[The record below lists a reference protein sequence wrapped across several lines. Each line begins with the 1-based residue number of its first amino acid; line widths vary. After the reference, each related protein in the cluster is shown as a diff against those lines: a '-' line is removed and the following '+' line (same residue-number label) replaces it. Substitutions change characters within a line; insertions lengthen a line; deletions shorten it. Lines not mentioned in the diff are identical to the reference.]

1 MPVQSG
7 NNAARDRAAAR
18 ARQEATRRGDT
29 SSPSAGG
36 SLAGLTGKEL
46 ARARRAQLSAHG
58 KKASTSAWKPSASAA
73 RQNPAASRSSGS
85 NGASGS
91 QSNASSSSDDVDQMC
106 SLAESDPDQY
116 GVEADLVRSVCRS
129 RRQAMAKYGK
139 SALPPKPSSQGGP
152 GRNGMPF
159 ADEARSQRKPVRVE
173 NDTQARSE
181 EGASFESLCS
191 VAKKRPA
198 RLGSQASR
206 VRQICQAR
214 REAMA
219 NKGKRALPAKPASQG
234 GPGRV
239 GYQVP
244 GYLDTSASGREAA
257 KRHREMMCHYG
268 RGSAPS
274 CRPTG
279 RRKTESSSEEAS
291 TPKKVETGH
300 TISGHE
306 VKGSQVE
313 RSKRVSGNE
322 AGSCRA
328 ISGTEYIGFE
338 QYDQFCPTRPQPNA
352 PKVRTTTTAR
362 GHGVSGTAVG
372 RAARVTGDERGTCE
386 SVTGTEYLSSED
398 LQAFCGTKARP
409 SHADKVVEG
418 RTEKQMRVTG
428 SDEYRPVRATGGE
441 AGAARSITGS
451 EYADTGVAR
460 MTINGAPRKVAETHT
475 YTGRT
480 VSGTAVGRSSHVTGD
495 EPGTCRNVSGTQY
508 LSFEQYESFCDTRP
522 EPGYDKVGIDQ
533 SRHGQRITGNLVDRS
548 ERVTG
553 NEPGSCARLTGS
565 QYGEPR
571 LCGGGTDKVQSMHT
585 LGGLGLTGQRVDHHP
600 KMSGDEQGGCMP
612 VTGTEYY
619 GAEHYSSY
627 CSASPAPRADKVEE
641 SMTCKGQN
649 VGGTP
654 MDRTEHVTGNEYG
667 YDHYVSGTPYANAM
681 HTGCAAPTSH
691 PMAAPT
697 QPSARYVPQD
707 ARPAAQASVQ
717 EPITAPQDFSVQTPA
732 RAARGRVTG
741 SSFDHGGR
749 ITGPGNMAMG
759 LITGTPEFRHPEP
772 SAAHPRMGS
781 IMPTPTPAPQA
792 AAPAPAPAPVAP
804 VAPAGPASQAPT
816 QNAPAQPVEAYEP
829 QPEIPAVA
837 PADAALQCAPEA
849 QVRERVTGEGGER
862 CRISGD
868 DWSRNGSVTG
878 TEGQWAQSRNPSM
891 RGQARGA
898 VRNAWVNREVP
909 RPDVPASKITGSSGN
924 DMNSSII
931 TYSGGARG

>member
-7 NNAARDRAAAR
+7 NNAARNRAAAH
-18 ARQEATRRGDT
+18 ARREELSRGGNT
-29 SSPSAGG
+29 AAASQGGG
-36 SLAGLTGKEL
+36 SLAGLTGKDL

-58 KKASTSAWKPSASAA
+58 KNASTSTWKTAASAA
-73 RQNPAASRSSGS
+73 RQNPAASRDSGS
-85 NGASGS
+85 NGAAASQSHASGS
-91 QSNASSSSDDVDQMC
+91 TEESVDEMC
-106 SLAESDPDQY
+106 SLAESDPSQY
-116 GVEADLVRSVCRS
+116 GSEADLVRSVCRT

-139 SALPPKPSSQGGP
+139 SALPPKPASQGGP
-152 GRNGMPF
+152 GRKQMPF
-159 ADEARSQRKPVRVE
+159 ADEVRSQPKPAPASNE
-173 NDTQARSE
+173 TQADSE
-181 EGASFESLCS
+181 HEASFESLCT

-198 RLGSQASR
+198 RLGPQANR

-257 KRHREMMCHYG
+257 MRHREMLCHYG
-268 RGSAPS
+268 RGSSPS

-279 RRKTESSSEEAS
+279 RRKTDTTSEAS

-300 TISGHE
+300 TISGRE
-306 VKGSQVE
+306 VKGTQVE
-313 RSKRVSGNE
+313 RSHRVSGNE
-322 AGSCRA
+322 SGSCRM
-328 ISGTEYIGFE
+328 ISGTEYIGNE
-338 QYDQFCPTRPQPNA
+338 QYESFCSTRPQPNA
-352 PKVRTTTTAR
+352 PKVRTSTTASGR
-362 GHGVSGTAVG
+362 GVSGTAVG
-372 RAARVTGDERGTCE
+372 RAAQVTGDERGTCE

-398 LQAFCGTKARP
+398 LQSFCGTKARP
-409 SHADKVVEG
+409 THANKVVEG

-428 SDEYRPVRATGGE
+428 SDEFRPARATGGE
-441 AGAARSITGS
+441 TGASRSITGS
-451 EYADTGVAR
+451 EYADSGVAR
-460 MTINGAPRKVAETHT
+460 MTINGAPKKVAETHT

-480 VSGTAVGRSSHVTGD
+480 VSGTAMGRSSHVTGD

-522 EPGYDKVGIDQ
+522 EPGYQKVGVDQ
-533 SRHGQRITGNLVDRS
+533 SRQGERITGNLVDRS

-553 NEPGSCARLTGS
+553 NEPGSCSRVTGS

-571 LCGGGTDKVQSMHT
+571 LCGGGVDKVQSMHT
-585 LGGLGLTGQRVDHHP
+585 LAGRGLTGQRVDHHP

-619 GAEHYSSY
+619 GTEHYGAY
-627 CSASPAPRADKVEE
+627 CSGSPAPHAEKVET
-641 SMTCKGQN
+641 SMTCDGQT

-654 MDRTEHVTGNEYG
+654 MDRTDHVTGNEYG

-681 HTGCAAPTSH
+681 HTGCAAPTSY
-691 PMAAPT
+691 PLAART
-697 QPSARYVPQD
+697 QPSARYAPQ
-707 ARPAAQASVQ
+707 AAYAQPQ
-717 EPITAPQDFSVQTPA
+717 EPITAPEDFSVNPPA

-741 SSFDHGGR
+741 SSFDQGSGR

-781 IMPTPTPAPQA
+781 VMPTPTPAPQA
-792 AAPAPAPAPVAP
+792 PAPAPAPAPAAP
-804 VAPAGPASQAPT
+804 APT
-816 QNAPAQPVEAYEP
+816 QNAPAQPVEAAQP
-829 QPEIPAVA
+829 QPEIPAAA

-878 TEGQWAQSRNPSM
+878 TEGQWAQGRNPSM

-909 RPDVPASKITGSSGN
+909 RPDVPASKITGSSGS
-924 DMNSSII
+924 DMNGSTI

>member
-7 NNAARDRAAAR
+7 NNAARNRAAAR
-18 ARQEATRRGDT
+18 ARQEAARRGDT
-29 SSPSAGG
+29 SASSAGG

-58 KKASTSAWKPSASAA
+58 KNASTSAWKSSASAA

-85 NGASGS
+85 NGAAGS
-91 QSNASSSSDDVDQMC
+91 QSQASASTDEAVDQMC
-106 SLAESDPDQY
+106 SLAESDPSQY
-116 GVEADLVRSVCRS
+116 GSEADLVRSVCRS

-139 SALPPKPSSQGGP
+139 SALPPKPASQGGP
-152 GRNGMPF
+152 GRNQMPF
-159 ADEARSQRKPVRVE
+159 ADEARAQQQPAPVS
-173 NDTQARSE
+173 NDTQADAE
-181 EGASFESLCS
+181 EEASFESLCS

-198 RLGSQASR
+198 RLGKQANS

-257 KRHREMMCHYG
+257 MRHREMLCHYG

-274 CRPTG
+274 CRPVG
-279 RRKTESSSEEAS
+279 RRKPSSTEEAS
-291 TPKKVETGH
+291 APKKVETGH

-306 VKGSQVE
+306 VKGTQVE

-322 AGSCRA
+322 SGSCRV
-328 ISGTEYIGFE
+328 ISGTEYIGNE
-338 QYDQFCPTRPQPNA
+338 QYEQFCSTRPQPNE

-372 RAARVTGDERGTCE
+372 RAAQVTGDERGTCE

-398 LQAFCGTKARP
+398 LQSFCGTKARP
-409 SHADKVVEG
+409 THADKVVAG
-418 RTEKQMRVTG
+418 RTDKQMRVTG
-428 SDEYRPVRATGGE
+428 SDEYRPARATGGE
-441 AGAARSITGS
+441 AGAARQITGS
-451 EYADTGVAR
+451 EYADAGVAR
-460 MTINGAPRKVAETHT
+460 MTINGAPKKVAETHT

-508 LSFEQYESFCDTRP
+508 LSFEQYESFCNTQP

-553 NEPGSCARLTGS
+553 NEPGSCSRVTGS

-571 LCGGGTDKVQSMHT
+571 LCGGGVDKVKSMHT
-585 LGGLGLTGQRVDHHP
+585 LGGHGLTGQRVDHHP

-627 CSASPAPRADKVEE
+627 CSASPAPRAEKVEE
-641 SMTCKGQN
+641 SLTCEGQT

-654 MDRTEHVTGNEYG
+654 MDRTQQVTGNEYG

-697 QPSARYVPQD
+697 QPSARYVPQV
-707 ARPAAQASVQ
+707 AQAPVQ
-717 EPITAPQDFSVQTPA
+717 EPITAPQDFSVQPPA

-741 SSFDHGGR
+741 SSFDQGGR

-781 IMPTPTPAPQA
+781 VMPTPQPAPQA
-792 AAPAPAPAPVAP
+792 PAPAPAPAPVQP
-804 VAPAGPASQAPT
+804 APT
-816 QNAPAQPVEAYEP
+816 QNAPAQPVEAAEP
-829 QPEIPAVA
+829 QPATPAAA
-837 PADAALQCAPEA
+837 PADAELQCAPEPEA
-849 QVRERVTGEGGER
+849 RERITGEGEDR
-862 CRISGD
+862 CRITGD
-868 DWSRNGSVTG
+868 DWSRNEKVSG
-878 TEGQWAQSRNPSM
+878 TEGQWAQGRNPSL

-909 RPDVPASKITGSSGN
+909 RPDVPASKITGSSGT
-924 DMNSSII
+924 DMNGSTI